1 MHKLIM
7 GIVDFRERHLPE
19 LAERFRNLALG
30 QSPDTLFIAC
40 ADSRVVPNLL
50 LSTDPGEL
58 FTMRNVGNL
67 VPPATADGVSTGD
80 LSEASAIEY
89 AVSVLKV
96 PNIIVCGHSGCG
108 AMKATLNA
116 ELVAGA
122 PNLSRWLYH
131 ADAATFRLAQEG
143 PLDPSLPPYDQ
154 LSQLNVLTQ
163 LDHLRTYPVVRE
175 QVEKGRLELSGW
187 WFDISSGDMHAW
199 QEQEQ
204 RFARIDRAFA
214 EARALKPG

>member
-1 MHKLIM
+1 MRVLVM
-7 GIVDFRERHLPE
+7 GIVEFREQHLPE
-19 LAERFRNLALG
+19 LAQRFQRLAKG
-30 QSPDTLFIAC
+30 QSPTTLFITC

-96 PNIIVCGHSGCG
+96 PNIVVCGHSECG
-108 AMKATLNA
+108 AMKAVMDPDA
-116 ELVAGA
+116 VAGA
-122 PNLSRWLYH
+122 PNLGRWLYH
-131 ADAATFRLAQEG
+131 ADESAFRLNRDG
-143 PLDPSLPPYDQ
+143 PFDHALPRHDQ
-154 LSQLNVLTQ
+154 LSQLNVLSQ

-175 QVEKGRLELSGW
+175 QVSLGKLHLYGW
-187 WFDISSGDMHAW
+187 WFDIGSGDMYAW
-199 QEQEQ
+199 HEQER
-204 RFARIDRAFA
+204 RFVLIDRKFA
-214 EARALKPG
+214 ESMGG